1 VQAELSSS
9 QNAAE
14 DGEARKAELRSLT
27 EKLEEQRKLTSQAE
41 QALATSKVRRAM
53 LCYAMLRYAALRC
66 AGLCCAVLCC
76 AVLCCAVLC
85 CAVLCCAVLCCAVLC
100 CATLRAAIQ
109 LCVQIPQHI
118 YQASLLC
125 AVTNIVCGRM
135 PCMKSKSKSTTYL
148 CWTDLVTLILCPLDL
163 SSALLVVTIHCVLH
177 V

>member
-1 VQAELSSS
+1 MSSS
-9 QNAAE
+9 QKAAE
-14 DGEARKAELRSLT
+14 KGETRKAELQSLT
-27 EKLEEQRKLTSQAE
+27 EQLEEQRKLTSQAE
-41 QALATSKVRRAM
+41 QALATSKVHAVLAV
-53 LCYAMLRYAALRC
+53 LCCAVLCCAVLCCAALRC
-66 AGLCCAVLCC
+66 AALRCAVLCC

-85 CAVLCCAVLCCAVLC
+85 CAVLCCVVLCY
-100 CATLRAAIQ
+100 ATLRAAIQ

-118 YQASLLC
+118 CQASLLC

-148 CWTDLVTLILCPLDL
+148 SWTDLVTLILCPLDL